1 MTQTIRSSTI
11 AALTT
16 AAALAFTAAPAGA
29 TIVVGKSIG
38 GLKLGMTQAQAR
50 ARLEDPPKKT
60 TVANEITG
68 PQTKLAWQGIFA
80 LFITGDALNQ
90 VETTLPTERTP
101 SGVGVG
107 SKLAKVH
114 SALTGETCSN
124 SAGVYSC
131 RIGGSQAG
139 DVATDFFFKG
149 GAAGRVNRVVVGTIV
164 D

>member
-1 MTQTIRSSTI
+1 MTQTTRITTL
-11 AALTT
+11 AALCA
-16 AAALAFTAAPAGA
+16 AAALAFTAVPAGA
-29 TIVVGKSIG
+29 AIVVGKSIA
-38 GLKLGMTQAQAR
+38 GLKLGMTQSQAR

-60 TVANEITG
+60 SVANAITG

-101 SGVGVG
+101 SGLGVG

-114 SALTGETCSN
+114 SGLTGENCSS
-124 SAGVYSC
+124 SAGIYSC
-131 RIGGSQAG
+131 RIGGNQAG
-139 DVATDFFFKG
+139 DVVTDFFFKG
-149 GAAGRVNRVVVGTIV
+149 GAGGRVNRVVVGTIV